1 MQDFDHQPYLP
12 SCYPQGLQKHLSQ
25 ACSAQLLT
33 FRSARALNSE
43 SRSPQCI
50 PCPVNRTPT
59 RNREDPK
66 PGPLKFRVCR
76 GLLYHYPLSNSLC
89 PRNGMLSK
97 TELSRFGSGMLTD
110 VFVDRPAGTESS
122 ARLRVSLLVA
132 WAFGIYMGFGFMVW
146 V

>member
-1 MQDFDHQPYLP
+1 
-12 SCYPQGLQKHLSQ
+12 
-25 ACSAQLLT
+25 
-33 FRSARALNSE
+33 
-43 SRSPQCI
+43 
-50 PCPVNRTPT
+50 
-59 RNREDPK
+59 
-66 PGPLKFRVCR
+66 
-76 GLLYHYPLSNSLC
+76 
-89 PRNGMLSK
+89 MLSK